1 MVPLSFVRMLAKW
14 LLPGNLKSTM
24 AQRYFLDDKGAET
37 TRIQGRPGA
46 GHIEIAREVLPQH
59 GVAPGNDQDVYIQM
73 FNLKFVRILEND
85 DGSVEVEHGA
95 ALTAAQKRAIKE
107 FERQQRVVN
116 IIRRRVEP

>member
-1 MVPLSFVRMLAKW
+1 MQCQSLFANQSF
-14 LLPGNLKSTM
+14 PGNLKSTM
-24 AQRYFLDDKGAET
+24 AQRYFLNDNGVET
-37 TRIQGRPGA
+37 TRVQGRPGA

-59 GVAPGNDQDVYIQM
+59 GVAPGNDQEVYVQM
-73 FNLKFVRILEND
+73 FNLRFVRILEKD

-107 FERQQRVVN
+107 FKRQQRVVN